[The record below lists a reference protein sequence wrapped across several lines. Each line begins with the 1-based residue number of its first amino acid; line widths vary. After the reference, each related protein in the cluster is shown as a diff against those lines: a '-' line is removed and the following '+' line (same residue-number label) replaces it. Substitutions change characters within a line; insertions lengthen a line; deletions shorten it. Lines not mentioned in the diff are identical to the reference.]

1 MIYWYNLHIFGTS
14 KKKKVLGYV
23 VVIFCQ
29 ERCSESIIQCRNVK
43 ELLNKGKTR
52 VVPVIAIATLHVQIE
67 IDNNFSFGFR
77 ASTSTVHRKQGSEVY
92 GRP

>member
-1 MIYWYNLHIFGTS
+1 MTLLLRTVLFSVRNWNQKMIYWYNLHIFGTS

-43 ELLNKGKTR
+43 ELLNKGKTK
-52 VVPVIAIATLHVQIE
+52 V
-67 IDNNFSFGFR
+67 S
-77 ASTSTVHRKQGSEVY
+77 
-92 GRP
+92 